1 MDIDT
6 TLQVEE
12 ITPISRAT
20 DARQVALAAYDRL
33 IGLLGTLDPDDWH
46 APTECPG
53 WDVAAMVGHLIG
65 AAKSGASV
73 RESLRQQLW
82 GKRHAADFDGN
93 ALDAVN
99 ERQVAEHASLTPAE
113 RLAELQAVAPAAV
126 EGRMRL
132 PRPLRRVR
140 VPLDQG
146 GSTAAG
152 MPARLSL
159 GHLMD
164 VIYTRDVWLHT
175 IDIARATGRAHTPDP
190 EVDGRLVEDVVAE
203 WGARHGQPFVLVLT
217 GPAAVRFRQGE
228 GGGHLHLDAIE
239 FCRLLSGRA
248 QIDEVELTV
257 EPTTAARLLD
267 TRLVF

>member
-6 TLQVEE
+6 TRRVED

-20 DARQVALAAYDRL
+20 DAREVALAAYDRL
-33 IGLLGTLDPDDWH
+33 IGLLETLAPDEWH

-65 AAKSGASV
+65 AAKAGASV

-93 ALDAVN
+93 TLDATN
-99 ERQVAEHASLTPAE
+99 ERQVADHASLTAAE
-113 RLAELQAVAPAAV
+113 RLTELRAVAPAAV

-140 VPLDQG
+140 VPLDPS
-146 GSTAAG
+146 GSTAPG

-175 IDIARATGRAHTPDP
+175 IDIARATGRAHAPVP
-190 EVDGRLVEDVVAE
+190 EVDGRLVEDAVAE

-217 GPAAVRFRQGE
+217 GPSAVRFRQGE

-248 QIDEVELTV
+248 QIDEVEPTV
-257 EPTTAARLLD
+257 EPTTTARLLE
-267 TRLVF
+267 TRIVF